1 MKIMVTGDRGY
12 IGTVLVSMLKR
23 KGHEVVGYDSGYFAE
38 NLLEEFDDDYA
49 KITKDIRDIKKKMWR
64 ELMLSSIW
72 LDFPMIL

>member
-1 MKIMVTGDRGY
+1 MVTGDRGY
-12 IGTVLVSMLKR
+12 IGTLLVSMLKR
-23 KGHEVVGYDSGYFAE
+23 KGHEVVYDSGYFAE

-72 LDFPMIL
+72 MDFPMIL